1 MISGDTVR
9 ATHECQSHIRILH
22 NTMFTGLSKS
32 GTHSPAGTG
41 TFA

>member
-1 MISGDTVR
+1 
-9 ATHECQSHIRILH
+9 LH
-22 NTMFTGLSKS
+22 STMFTGLSKS